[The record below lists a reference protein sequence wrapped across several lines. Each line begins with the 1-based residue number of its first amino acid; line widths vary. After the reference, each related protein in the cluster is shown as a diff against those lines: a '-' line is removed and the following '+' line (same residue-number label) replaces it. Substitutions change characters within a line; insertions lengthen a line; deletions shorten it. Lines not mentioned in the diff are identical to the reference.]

1 MVEVSMVEVSMV
13 EVSEAV
19 VEAAVALV
27 LGNQGCSLARVDRRR
42 KCLRECER
50 RRCTSLPEGYV
61 LER

>member
-1 MVEVSMVEVSMV
+1 MVEVSMVEVSAV
-13 EVSEAV
+13 EVSAV

-50 RRCTSLPEGYV
+50 RRCRSLPEGYV

>member
-1 MVEVSMVEVSMV
+1 MVEVS
-13 EVSEAV
+13 AV

>member
-1 MVEVSMVEVSMV
+1 MVEVSAVEVSAV
-13 EVSEAV
+13 EVSAV

-50 RRCTSLPEGYV
+50 RGCRSLPEGYV

>member
-1 MVEVSMVEVSMV
+1 MVEVSAVEVSAV
-13 EVSEAV
+13 EVSAV

-50 RRCTSLPEGYV
+50 RRCRSLPEGYV

>member
-1 MVEVSMVEVSMV
+1 MVEVSMVEVSAV
-13 EVSEAV
+13 EVSAV

>member
-1 MVEVSMVEVSMV
+1 MVEVSMVEVSAV
-13 EVSEAV
+13 EVSAV
-19 VEAAVALV
+19 VEGAVALV

-50 RRCTSLPEGYV
+50 RRCRSLPEGYV

>member
-13 EVSEAV
+13 EVSAV

-50 RRCTSLPEGYV
+50 RRCRSLPEGYV